1 MRSTTSSR
9 SHLSTI
15 KFTVSRIGLLG
26 VLVFSGW
33 AGCQPNSDGLANTA
47 APSGRPGGANDAA
60 VQSDGSPTPV
70 LDGAMGGAPAD
81 AGLVSVSDG
90 PAGGS
95 MAPQSIDTLAR
106 DAGSSSLL
114 DARGDT
120 SRTGG
125 VGGQGAGTGGMGGN
139 SMADAGLPPG
149 VDAPQGGTT
158 SGSKTGGN
166 DAASTLSGG
175 KTGGNTGTTGG
186 ALGGASG
193 GSPSAPADAGNDV
206 FMGPDT
212 HVPADTAKPDASPWR
227 LLWSDEFDREANTGV
242 VTSKWNVS
250 TWNPGTVNN
259 EEQKYTA
266 RAQNVFHDGDGHL
279 VLRGLNEEAGPNP
292 YTSGRIQTDG
302 KYEFKFGRIEI
313 RAKLPA
319 GQGSFPGMVLM
330 GTNGGWPSC
339 GEIGLMEQR
348 GQDKTSVYCSTYSDS
363 QNDLSKKVT
372 FPTTTSLSAEFHT
385 YALEWYVDHMVFFID
400 DKEEARREFGASSPF
415 ATDNNNFYIIL
426 DVALGGNMGGA
437 IDDAAFPMDMV
448 LDYVRVYSL

>member
-9 SHLSTI
+9 PHLSTI
-15 KFTVSRIGLLG
+15 KFTVSRFGLLG

-33 AGCQPNSDGLANTA
+33 AGCQANTDGFA
-47 APSGRPGGANDAA
+47 NPSAQGGRAGGANDAA
-60 VQSDGSPTPV
+60 AQSEGGQMTVVDGAIGGSPS
-70 LDGAMGGAPAD
+70 DAAPA
-81 AGLVSVSDG
+81 LLSDG

-95 MAPQSIDTLAR
+95 LAPTSIDILIR
-106 DAGSSSLL
+106 DAGSSGLP
-114 DARGDT
+114 DAHGD
-120 SRTGG
+120 RTGTG
-125 VGGQGAGTGGMGGN
+125 GAGGQGTGTGVMGGN
-139 SMADAGLPPG
+139 SQADAGIAPG
-149 VDAPQGGTT
+149 IDAPQGGTT
-158 SGSKTGGN
+158 SSSKADAGG
-166 DAASTLSGG
+166 ALSGG
-175 KTGGNTGTTGG
+175 KPGGSTGTTGG
-186 ALGGASG
+186 ATGGATG
-193 GSPSAPADAGNDV
+193 GSPSTPDAGIDV
-206 FMGPDT
+206 FISPDT

-227 LLWSDEFDREANTGV
+227 PVWSDEFDREANAGV
-242 VTSKWNVS
+242 VASKWNVS

-266 RAQNVFHDGDGHL
+266 RTQNIFHDGEGHL
-279 VLRGLNEEAGPNP
+279 VLRGLHEASAANP

-330 GTNGGWPSC
+330 GTNGSWPSC

-348 GQDKTSVYCSTYSDS
+348 GQDKGSVYCSTYSDS

-385 YALEWYVDHMVFFID
+385 YALEWFTDHMVFFID
-400 DKEEARREFGASSPF
+400 DKEVARREFGANSPF
-415 ATDNNNFYIIL
+415 ATDNNNFYLIL
-426 DVALGGNMGGA
+426 DVALGGSMGGT

-448 LDYVRVYSL
+448 LDYVRVYAQ

>member
-9 SHLSTI
+9 PHLSTI
-15 KFTVSRIGLLG
+15 KFTVGRIGLLG
-26 VLVFSGW
+26 VVVFSGW
-33 AGCQPNSDGLANTA
+33 AGCQTNVDGLANPTA
-47 APSGRPGGANDAA
+47 QGGRTGGANDAA
-60 VQSDGSPTPV
+60 AQLDGDPTPV
-70 LDGAMGGAPAD
+70 SDGAMGGSPVD
-81 AGLVSVSDG
+81 AGLVSASDG

-95 MAPQSIDTLAR
+95 MAPQSIDALIR
-106 DAGSSSLL
+106 DAGSSSLSE
-114 DARGDT
+114 AGGDT

-125 VGGQGAGTGGMGGN
+125 VGGQGTGTGGMAGN

-149 VDAPQGGTT
+149 ADAPQGGTT
-158 SGSKTGGN
+158 SGSSKTGGN
-166 DAASTLSGG
+166 DAGGTLSGG
-175 KTGGNTGTTGG
+175 KIGGSTGSTGG
-186 ALGGASG
+186 ATG
-193 GSPSAPADAGNDV
+193 GSLSARDAGIDV
-206 FMGPDT
+206 FISPDT
-212 HVPADTAKPDASPWR
+212 HVPADTAKPDLADASAWR
-227 LLWSDEFDREANTGV
+227 LVWSDEFDREANTGV
-242 VTSKWNVS
+242 IASKWNVS

-266 RAQNVFHDGDGHL
+266 REQNIFHDGDGHL
-279 VLRGLNEEAGPNP
+279 VLRALNEASGAYP
-292 YTSGRIQTDG
+292 YTSGRIQSDG

-348 GQDKTSVYCSTYSDS
+348 GQDKTSVTCSTYSDS

-372 FPTTTSLSAEFHT
+372 FPTPTTLSAEFHT

-400 DKEEARREFGASSPF
+400 DKEVARREFGASSPF

-426 DVALGGNMGGA
+426 DVALGGSMGGT
-437 IDDAAFPMDMV
+437 IDDTAFPMDMV
-448 LDYVRVYSL
+448 LDYVRVYAL